1 MNDERAQAW
10 AEDLA
15 LAAAARSG
23 MPGAAAAFERL
34 VRNHQ
39 RLVWHV
45 VQRLVRDTEDTR
57 ELCQETFLRVH
68 RNLHQYRGES
78 RLATWVGRVAY
89 HLALRHLER
98 KRIALVDAHEGTRD
112 DGEDEHTSP
121 LHQVADALDLEAT
134 VANAQLHQHLHAAIE
149 ALPPLPRTLLT
160 LYHLEE
166 LPIADIA
173 HITGLAAGTIKSH
186 LFRTRLKLRATLARA
201 AGLKAASLKATGLK
215 ATGLNEI
222 GEPPDA

>member
-1 MNDERAQAW
+1 MSDDRAQAL
-10 AEDLA
+10 AEDRA
-15 LAAAARSG
+15 LVDAVRSG
-23 MPGAAAAFERL
+23 APGAPAAFERL
-34 VRNHQ
+34 VRTHQ

-68 RNLHQYRGES
+68 RHLHQYRGES

-98 KRIALVDAHEGTRD
+98 KRIELVDVHEDTD
-112 DGEDEHTSP
+112 DEHTSA
-121 LHQVADALDLEAT
+121 LAQAADALDLETA
-134 VANAQLHQHLHAAIE
+134 VANAQLHRQLHAAIE

-173 HITGLAAGTIKSH
+173 QLTGLATGTIKSH
-186 LFRTRLKLRATLARA
+186 LFRARLKLRATLVHA
-201 AGLKAASLKATGLK
+201 ALVNAP
-215 ATGLNEI
+215 
-222 GEPPDA
+222 GEQPDA